1 MINIQDEYRGLLSG
15 ILYGGK
21 PKEDRTGTGT
31 RSVFGR
37 IIRHNMS
44 AGFPLL
50 TTKRIYFNHAVT
62 ELFWMLQGR
71 TDLHYLHTNGVR
83 YWDNNYKK
91 SGRKDGTLGPVYGH
105 QWRSFNGVD
114 QITRLIRDIRKCPHS
129 RRLMVSCWNPSDL
142 PNMVLPPCHYNFQI
156 YINDGKLD
164 LMWQQR
170 SVDVFLGLPYDIA
183 IYALL
188 LQLLCKNTN
197 YVAGELTGPFW
208 YCHLYNN
215 HIDQSKEQLSRS
227 FRELPNVIIN
237 NGIRIH
243 KRKGRQELE
252 LPSHKDIKLEGYNPH
267 PPIKA
272 ELSI

>member
-1 MINIQDEYRGLLSG
+1 M
-15 ILYGGK
+15 
-21 PKEDRTGTGT
+21 
-31 RSVFGR
+31 
-37 IIRHNMS
+37 
-44 AGFPLL
+44 
-50 TTKRIYFNHAVT
+50 
-62 ELFWMLQGR
+62 
-71 TDLHYLHTNGVR
+71 HYLHTNGVN

-142 PNMVLPPCHYNFQI
+142 PDMVLPPCHYNFQI

-197 YVAGELTGPFW
+197 YVAGELIGSFGD
-208 YCHLYNN
+208 CHLYNN
-215 HIDQSKEQLSRS
+215 HINQSKEQLSRS
-227 FRELPNVIIN
+227 FRKLPNVIIN

-252 LPSHKDIKLEGYNPH
+252 LPSHNDIKLEGYSPH

>member
-21 PKEDRTGTGT
+21 PKKDRTGTGT

-83 YWDNNYKK
+83 YWDNNYEK

-114 QITRLIRDIRKCPHS
+114 QITRLIRDIRECPHS

-156 YINDGKLD
+156 YIND
-164 LMWQQR
+164 
-170 SVDVFLGLPYDIA
+170 
-183 IYALL
+183 
-188 LQLLCKNTN
+188 
-197 YVAGELTGPFW
+197 
-208 YCHLYNN
+208 
-215 HIDQSKEQLSRS
+215 
-227 FRELPNVIIN
+227 
-237 NGIRIH
+237 
-243 KRKGRQELE
+243 
-252 LPSHKDIKLEGYNPH
+252 
-267 PPIKA
+267 
-272 ELSI
+272 